1 MQILV
6 TGGAGYIGS
15 HTCVQLLQ
23 AGHNIVVVDD
33 FSNSH
38 PLVLK
43 RMETLAGQP
52 IQFYKEDVRNKEA
65 LRRIFAETPFDAVIH
80 FAGYKAVGESV
91 EQPLRYYRNNLDT
104 TLTLLEVM
112 KEFQVHNIIFSSSA
126 TVYGDPEVVPIT
138 EDQPLGIT
146 TNPYGTSKMMQE
158 RILMDIAASDPTFH
172 PILLRYFNPV
182 GAHES
187 GLMGEDPNGIPNN
200 LMPYISQVAIGRLE
214 KLRVFG
220 NDYPTHDGTGVRDYI
235 HVVDLAAGHVAALQL
250 FQKPGGLE
258 IYNLGTGTGYSVLDV
273 LHAYEKAVGRT
284 LPYEIVERRAGDVA
298 TCYANPDK
306 AWRDLHWRA
315 EKTLDEMCAD
325 SWNWQT
331 KNPNGYKGE
340 NTVELRADN

>member
-52 IQFYKEDVRNKEA
+52 IQFYKKDVRNKEA

-250 FQKPGGLE
+250 FQNPGGLE
-258 IYNLGTGTGYSVLDV
+258 IYNLGTGTGYTVLDV

>member
-1 MQILV
+1 MYILV

-15 HTCVQLLQ
+15 HTCVQLLE
-23 AGHNIVVVDD
+23 AGHEVVVIDD
-33 FSNSH
+33 LSNSH
-38 PLVLK
+38 RAVIG
-43 RMETLAGQP
+43 RIESLAGRP
-52 IQFYKEDVRNKEA
+52 VRFYEEDVRNKEA
-65 LRRIFAETPFDAVIH
+65 LRKIFKETAFDAVIH

-112 KEFQVHNIIFSSSA
+112 EEFGVHNLIFSSSA
-126 TVYGDPEVVPIT
+126 TVYGDPAVVPIT
-138 EDQPLGIT
+138 EDQPLGET

-158 RILMDIAASDPTFH
+158 RILMDLAAADPAFN

-187 GLMGEDPNGIPNN
+187 GRIGEDPGGIPNN

-250 FQKPGGLE
+250 FQKNCGLQ
-258 IYNLGTGTGYSVLDV
+258 IFNLGTGTGYSVLDV
-273 LHAYEKAVGRT
+273 LHAYEKAVGRA
-284 LPYEIVERRAGDVA
+284 LPYEIVGRRPGDVA
-298 TCYANPDK
+298 VCYADPEK
-306 AWRDLHWRA
+306 AWKQLHWRA
-315 EKTLDEMCAD
+315 EKTLDDMCAD
-325 SWNWQT
+325 AWNWQT
-331 KNPNGYKGE
+331 NNPNGYKG
-340 NTVELRADN
+340 A